1 MLETSLIQELNEMK
15 ENKEEVKS
23 LYIKASEV
31 EPKEVRWLWYPYI
44 PYGKVTIVQG
54 IAGDGKSTML
64 LTLSAKLTTG
74 SPLPFY
80 QEAIEPMTVIYQT
93 TEDDKEDTVVPR
105 FIKAG
110 GDRERLI
117 FIKEDERS
125 LTFADSRIRKV
136 IDDTGARLLILDPC
150 SSYIGKCNVNASNE
164 VRPEFN
170 HLIDTARETGCAIVV
185 IDHLNKNEM
194 QSVLMRNNG
203 SVDKIGAARS
213 VITIIRDKDDRTKR
227 YFVQT
232 KANLAPMGYGIVFS
246 VGENGI
252 EFLEEIEA
260 DADELMSRF
269 TTSVFGRPDSR
280 LQEAMDFISGMLA
293 DGRLPAKECEAK
305 LREAGICS
313 GTAKKAKKRLG
324 VVSTKP
330 GLEWFWSMPDQD

>member
-1 MLETSLIQELNEMK
+1 ME
-15 ENKEEVKS
+15 ENKESIKS

-44 PYGKVTIVQG
+44 PFGKITIVQG

-64 LTLSAKLTTG
+64 LTLAAILTRG
-74 SPLPFY
+74 RPLPFSEPE
-80 QEAIEPMTVIYQT
+80 EAHEPMTVIYQT

-105 FIKAG
+105 FMRAG

-117 FIKEDERS
+117 FIKEDKRS
-125 LTFADSRIRKV
+125 LTFADERIRKV
-136 IDDTGARLLILDPC
+136 IDDTGAKVLILDPC

-170 HLIDTARETGCAIVV
+170 HLIETSRQTGCAIII

-194 QSVLMRNNG
+194 QSVLMRNSG
-203 SVDKIGAARS
+203 SADKTAAARS
-213 VITIIRDKDDRTKR
+213 VITIIKDKDDRSKR

-232 KANLAPMGYGIVFS
+232 KANLAPMGNGITFS
-246 VGENGI
+246 IGANGI

-260 DADELMSRF
+260 DADELMGRL
-269 TTSVFGRPDSR
+269 TASVFGRPDDR
-280 LQEAMDFISGMLA
+280 LQEAMDFISEMLA
-293 DGRLPAKECEAK
+293 DGRLPAKECEAR

-313 GTAKKAKKRLG
+313 GTAKKAKKMLG
-324 VVSTKP
+324 VISTKP
-330 GLEWFWSMPDQD
+330 RIEWYWSLPDKD

>member
-1 MLETSLIQELNEMK
+1 MN
-15 ENKEEVKS
+15 NKTEDVKS
-23 LYIKASEV
+23 LYIKASEI

-44 PYGKVTIVQG
+44 PYGKVTIIQG
-54 IAGDGKSTML
+54 IAGDGKSTFMLTISAL
-64 LTLSAKLTTG
+64 LTKGVA
-74 SPLPFY
+74 LPFS
-80 QEAIEPMTVIYQT
+80 QEEAIEPMTVIYQT

-105 FIKAG
+105 FMKAG
-110 GDRERLI
+110 GDRERLV
-117 FIKEDERS
+117 FIKEDSRS
-125 LTFADSRIRKV
+125 LTFADDRIQKV
-136 IDDTGARLLILDPC
+136 LDDTGAKLLILDPC
-150 SSYIGKCNVNASNE
+150 SSYIGKCNISAANE

-213 VITIIRDKDDRTKR
+213 VNTIIRDKDDLSKR

-232 KANLAPMGYGIVFS
+232 KANLAPMGHGIVFS
-246 VGENGI
+246 VSENGI

-260 DADELMSRF
+260 DADELMGRLN
-269 TTSVFGRPDSR
+269 TTVFGRPDDR
-280 LQEAMDFISGMLA
+280 LQEAMDFISEMLA
-293 DGRLPAKECEAK
+293 DGKLPARECEAK
-305 LREAGICS
+305 LREAGIRS

-330 GLEWFWSMPDQD
+330 CIEWYWSLPE